1 MRARQT
7 GFTLIEI
14 LTVVAIIGILAAVA
28 YPSYSEYLVR
38 GRVLE
43 GTSSLA
49 DMRVRLEQYYQD
61 NRNYGVGVCGSPDN
75 GTTKRVDVDGTVTK
89 YFSYT
94 CALVDGTG
102 TATNQ
107 AYRITAQSKASTSG
121 GANGDWTYTINNLNQ
136 RATTKYK
143 GATSTAA
150 CWQTKQSETCS

>member
-75 GTTKRVDVDGTVTK
+75 GTTRRVDVDGTVSK
-89 YFSYT
+89 YFSYACT
-94 CALVDGTG
+94 LGAGGQSYTM
-102 TATNQ
+102 TAS
-107 AYRITAQSKASTSG
+107 SKASTSG